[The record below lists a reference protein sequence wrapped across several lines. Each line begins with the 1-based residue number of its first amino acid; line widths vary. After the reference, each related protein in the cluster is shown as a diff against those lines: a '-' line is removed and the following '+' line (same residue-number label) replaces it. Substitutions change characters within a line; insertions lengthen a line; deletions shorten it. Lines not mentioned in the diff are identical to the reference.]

1 MENKKSKTGL
11 HVFVGILLGIII
23 CGVVV
28 FATYELGY
36 LTFNGKEEKVDTEN
50 DNATHNDQTEE
61 DATSSSLEFDTSK
74 VVNGNGTQYYLTNYN
89 STINIRLDETR
100 QIVTL
105 NYNRKILSDTYG
117 LNWDTTDMDEYT
129 YEDKQLNF
137 DKPIKDIFY
146 GGVGQDVSGDI
157 ILFLMDDGTVEY
169 IPVYQALSTSGID
182 GLVSYGTLQGVEN
195 VIKFYTAY
203 AMVGLTGNYST
214 TLIQTEDGMLY
225 DLGPIINSTN
235 NNE

>member
-11 HVFVGILLGIII
+11 HIFVGILLGIII
-23 CGVVV
+23 CGGVV
-28 FATYELGY
+28 FATYSLGY
-36 LTFNGKEEKVDTEN
+36 LTFNQVEETEKTETN
-50 DNATHNDQTEE
+50 NEENNEAEEEVSDN
-61 DATSSSLEFDTSK
+61 SLDFDTSK
-74 VVNGNGTQYYLTNYN
+74 IVNGNETQYYLTNYN

-117 LNWDTTDMDEYT
+117 LNWDTTGMDEYT
-129 YEDKQLNF
+129 YEDKQLTF
-137 DKPIKDIFY
+137 DKNIKDIFY
-146 GGVGQDVSGDI
+146 GGVGQDASGDI

-182 GLVSYGTLQGVEN
+182 GLVSYGALQGVED

-214 TLIQTEDGMLY
+214 TLIQTEDGTLY
-225 DLGPIINSTN
+225 DLAPIINN
-235 NNE
+235 Q

>member
-28 FATYELGY
+28 FATYSLGY
-36 LTFNGKEEKVDTEN
+36 LTFNQVEETEKTETN
-50 DNATHNDQTEE
+50 NEENNEAEEEVSDNSLDF
-61 DATSSSLEFDTSK
+61 DASK
-74 VVNGNGTQYYLTNYN
+74 IVNGNETQYYLTNYN

-117 LNWDTTDMDEYT
+117 LNWDTTGMDEYT
-129 YEDKQLNF
+129 YEDKQLTF
-137 DKPIKDIFY
+137 DKNIKDIFY
-146 GGVGQDVSGDI
+146 GGVGQDASGDI

-182 GLVSYGTLQGVEN
+182 GLVSYGALQGVED

-214 TLIQTEDGMLY
+214 TLIQTEDGTLY
-225 DLGPIINSTN
+225 DLAPIINN
-235 NNE
+235 Q